1 MRGGTPIV
9 AMADLFAARVQEA
22 LAHPAPDVTGFLF
35 VNLGAIRRNYRKL
48 RDAAP
53 GAETAGVIKANAY
66 GLGVAQ
72 AMAALRA
79 EGCKTFFVA
88 TPNEALLPPALTE
101 GVTVYVLN
109 GILTGGPEVFR
120 EGDIRPVLSSFGEIG
135 EWLSICRGWGAPRPA
150 AIHIDTGMTRLGLPA
165 DEVQRLA
172 QASGELDLRL
182 VLSHLACAD
191 EPGHAKNAA
200 QLARFAE
207 LTAHFPGVP
216 RSFANSAGIFQAPPI
231 VSI

>member
-165 DEVQRLA
+165 DRGA
-172 QASGELDLRL
+172 A
-182 VLSHLACAD
+182 ACAGVRRAGFAPRAQPSGLRRRARPREECGAACPVCGID
-191 EPGHAKNAA
+191 GAFSRRAAK
-200 QLARFAE
+200 LRE
-207 LTAHFPGVP
+207 
-216 RSFANSAGIFQAPPI
+216 
-231 VSI
+231 